1 MCSFDKFITQM
12 DLTKRKDRTLAV
24 TVEAMLQ
31 SPRLRIA
38 CENLQNDSMLLR
50 AMLIEFGLECLNV
63 AKSTVIKR
71 YNMHSSMAQ
80 FELLPLLR
88 ATSDYTT
95 FNLWFNMSPEEQAL
109 YTLDPKFQLSK
120 EKRLELQKKVRER
133 FMGTSE

>member
-1 MCSFDKFITQM
+1 M

-24 TVEAMLQ
+24 TVESMLQ

-38 CENLQNDSMLLR
+38 CENLQSDPMLLR

-71 YNMHSSMAQ
+71 YNMHSSMSQ

-95 FNLWFNMSPEEQAL
+95 FNIWFGLSPEESAL
-109 YTLDPKFQLSK
+109 YLVDPKFKLTK
-120 EKRLELQKKVRER
+120 EERLELQDKVRKR
-133 FMGTSE
+133 FMGSSD